1 MRGMTASCYKEISI
15 GTLKLY
21 MEFRG
26 YNHRFLETKI
36 NLPQNLTFLEKEF
49 LEKIRGNIKRGFINF
64 SLRIHNNIDVLP
76 KINTLF
82 LEEILRE
89 IEKITKKP
97 EKIEDW
103 KIILSNPQIFVM
115 EPRVF
120 NEEEISLIRG
130 EFDKLLNLFIEEKKR
145 EGESIEKSIQ
155 VCLRNI
161 EENLRKIEEV
171 DKNFKNEVK
180 NILQKKMEEW
190 DITIERDRLLQEM
203 ALILM
208 RTDINEELERL
219 KSFVEK
225 FKTQM
230 KKEDYIGKY
239 LDFIVQEM
247 IREINTLSSKTSKT
261 IIIEYALEI
270 KNDLERIRELIS
282 NVE

>member
-21 MEFRG
+21 IEFKG

-36 NLPQNLTFLEKEF
+36 SLPQSLTFLEKHF
-49 LEKIRGNIKRGFINF
+49 LEKIKKTIKRGLVIF
-64 SLRIHNNIDVLP
+64 SLRIINNVDILP
-76 KINTLF
+76 KINTIF
-82 LEEILRE
+82 LEEILKE

-103 KIILSNPQIFVM
+103 KIILGNPQIFMM
-115 EPRVF
+115 EPRTF
-120 NEEEISLIRG
+120 SEEEITIIKE
-130 EFDKLLNLFIEEKKR
+130 EFDKLLELFVEEKKK
-145 EGESIEKSIQ
+145 EGEDIEKSVQ

-161 EENLRKIEEV
+161 EENLRKIEEE
-171 DKNFKNEVK
+171 DIHFRSEIK
-180 NILQKKMEEW
+180 NILHKKIEEW
-190 DITIERDRLLQEM
+190 NITIEKERLLQEM

-208 RTDINEELERL
+208 KSDINEELERL

-225 FKTQM
+225 FKSQM
-230 KKEDYIGKY
+230 TKDEYIGKY

-247 IREINTLSSKTSKT
+247 IREINTLSSKASKT
-261 IIIEYALEI
+261 KIIEYALEI
-270 KNDLERIRELIS
+270 KNELERIRELIS